1 MKLKIGHCQL
11 ACTAGDTAANVDRVL
26 AGLKEAASE
35 HIDILSF
42 PECFLTGYFRSA
54 EQAGQHSLRVDGPEI
69 ADLLRRTARFET
81 TFIVGF
87 NELRRSAGPDA
98 LRSGDLY
105 NTALV
110 AERGA
115 LLGTYSKAFPICDY
129 FTPGRDFPVFEKKGV
144 CYGVILCADGAYIE
158 PSRILAF
165 KGARIIFA
173 PHYNNLPAGA
183 LINHV
188 HKVRADHIAR
198 ASENGVWFLRGNNV
212 QSETDRR
219 VFPDA
224 VGYGESYLLDP
235 FGEIVARSQRHEEGT
250 IAATIDVREYTW
262 EEKPFF
268 ASGRRESLASA
279 RALRDIYLEA
289 LEGLR
294 E

>member
-11 ACTAGDTAANVDRVL
+11 PCTAGNYAVNVEKVL
-26 AGLKEAASE
+26 AGLEEAASE
-35 HIDILSF
+35 RIDILSF

-54 EQAGQHSLRVDGPEI
+54 EQARRHSFCVDGPEI
-69 ADLLRRTARFET
+69 AALLRRTAHIET

-87 NELRRSAGPDA
+87 NELRGEE
-98 LRSGDLY
+98 LY
-105 NTALV
+105 NTVLV
-110 AERGA
+110 AERGV
-115 LLGTYSKAFPICDY
+115 LLGIYSKAFPVCDY
-129 FTPGRDFPVFEKKGV
+129 FTPGRAFPVFEKKGV
-144 CYGVILCADGAYIE
+144 CYGVIICADGAYIE
-158 PSRILAF
+158 PSRILAL
-165 KGARIIFA
+165 KGARILFA
-173 PHYNNLPAGA
+173 PHYNNLSAGS

-235 FGEIVARSQRHEEGT
+235 FGEIVARSQRHEECT
-250 IAATIDVREYTW
+250 IAATIDVRDYSW

-268 ASGRRESLASA
+268 ASGRRESVRSA
-279 RALRDIYLEA
+279 RALRDVFLQTLDGMGE
-289 LEGLR
+289 
-294 E
+294 